1 MKQSQITKAYLI
13 TFLVSILFSFTITA
27 IPHKR
32 PVIEKTNQTKT
43 ISQEEVDKTELLNK
57 ESYEKF
63 NALTEGYEKPVFLGN
78 VVEKQNTTIKTVDL
92 GNKNETQNLK
102 WEKPKYGPQSKD
114 LVEGFHMELKT
125 FVGNETN
132 SDIVHKDES
141 FEEEDNDDDTV
152 HDRKFLN

>member
-13 TFLVSILFSFTITA
+13 TFLVSILFSLTISA

-92 GNKNETQNLK
+92 GNKNETQNVK

-141 FEEEDNDDDTV
+141 FEEEEDDDTV
-152 HDRKFLN
+152 QDRKFLN